1 LTRFDSAAK
10 SHGMTAKTFPLFLAA
25 LVALGAV
32 GLALAIGVDAN
43 EQAQLAARWTARA
56 GFPILILTYSASSL
70 VRLWPN
76 ETTKAVLRRRR
87 QWGLGFA
94 LAHSIHLAALTTYS
108 VMAAQMPT
116 MATLVGG
123 GGAYILMYAMV
134 LTSNDAAMR
143 AMGVWWKRLHRTGIH
158 ALWFVYTF
166 SYFGRLFN
174 PGLRLQGMILL
185 PVCLAALGLRIAAW
199 AKTRRKLA
207 VA

>member
-1 LTRFDSAAK
+1 
-10 SHGMTAKTFPLFLAA
+10 MTARTFPLYLAA
-25 LVALGAV
+25 VVALGAV
-32 GLALAIGVDAN
+32 ALALGTGIDTL
-43 EQAQLAARWTARA
+43 EQAQLAARWTARV

-76 ETTKAVLRRRR
+76 EWTKAVLRHRR

-174 PGLRLQGMILL
+174 PDLRMQGLILL
-185 PVCLAALGLRIAAW
+185 PVCLAALGLRLAAW
-199 AKTRRKLA
+199 AKVRRKL
-207 VA
+207 VAA

>member
-1 LTRFDSAAK
+1 
-10 SHGMTAKTFPLFLAA
+10 MTAKFYPLCLAA
-25 LVALGAV
+25 FAALGAV
-32 GLALAIGVDAN
+32 ALALAVGTDTI
-43 EQAQLAARWTARA
+43 EQAQLAARWTART

-76 ETTKAVLRRRR
+76 ARTKAMLRHRR

-123 GGAYILMYAMV
+123 GGAYILLYAMV

-143 AMGVWWKRLHRTGIH
+143 AMGVGWKRLHRTGIH

-174 PGLRLQGMILL
+174 PDLRMQGLILL
-185 PVCLAALGLRIAAW
+185 PVCLAALGLRLAAW
-199 AKTRRKLA
+199 AKARRRLA
-207 VA
+207 AVV

>member
-1 LTRFDSAAK
+1 
-10 SHGMTAKTFPLFLAA
+10 MTARTFPLFLAA

-32 GLALAIGVDAN
+32 ALALVMGVDAN

-76 ETTKAVLRRRR
+76 ERTKAVLRHRR

-108 VMAAQMPT
+108 VIAARMPT

-143 AMGVWWKRLHRTGIH
+143 AMGVWWKRLHRAGIH
-158 ALWFVYTF
+158 ALWLVFAF
-166 SYFGRLFN
+166 SYFGRLFD
-174 PGLRLQGMILL
+174 PDLWMQGLILFS
-185 PVCLAALGLRIAAW
+185 VCIAALGLRIAAW
-199 AKTRRKLA
+199 AKARRNLVA
-207 VA
+207 V

>member
-1 LTRFDSAAK
+1 
-10 SHGMTAKTFPLFLAA
+10 MTAKFFPLYLAA
-25 LVALGAV
+25 FAALGVVALALALGAD
-32 GLALAIGVDAN
+32 AI
-43 EQAQLAARWTARA
+43 EQAQLAARWTARV

-76 ETTKAVLRRRR
+76 ERTKAVLRHRR

-94 LAHSIHLAALTTYS
+94 LAHTIHLAALVTYVVLS
-108 VMAAQMPT
+108 GKPQT

-134 LTSNDAAMR
+134 LTSNDAARR

-166 SYFGRLFN
+166 SYLGRLFN
-174 PGLRLQGMILL
+174 PDLWMQGLILL
-185 PVCLAALGLRIAAW
+185 PICLAALGLRLAVW
-199 AKTRRKLA
+199 AKGRRKLA
-207 VA
+207 AVV

>member
-1 LTRFDSAAK
+1 
-10 SHGMTAKTFPLFLAA
+10 MTAKTFPLLLAA

-43 EQAQLAARWTARA
+43 EQAHLAARWTARA

-76 ETTKAVLRRRR
+76 GTTKTVLRYRR

-143 AMGVWWKRLHRTGIH
+143 AMGVWWKRLHRAGIH

-174 PGLRLQGMILL
+174 PDLRVQGLILL
-185 PVCLAALGLRIAAW
+185 PVCLAALGLRLAAW
-199 AKTRRKLA
+199 AKVRRKL
-207 VA
+207 VAA

>member
-1 LTRFDSAAK
+1 
-10 SHGMTAKTFPLFLAA
+10 MTARTFPLYLAT

-32 GLALAIGVDAN
+32 ALALVLGTDTV
-43 EQAQLAARWTARA
+43 EQARLAARWTARV

-76 ETTKAVLRRRR
+76 AWTKTVLRHRR
-87 QWGLGFA
+87 QWGLSFA

-108 VMAAQMPT
+108 VMSAQMPT
-116 MATLVGG
+116 AATLVGG

-174 PGLRLQGMILL
+174 PELRMQGLILL
-185 PVCLAALGLRIAAW
+185 PVCLAALGLRLAAW
-199 AKTRRKLA
+199 AKVRRKL
-207 VA
+207 VAA